1 MGLTPAG
8 GTPSSKGGQRGEI
21 VLIAHG
27 GLMPL
32 VYERVTNALG
42 PKRAGEVL
50 REALRQTS
58 DRPVDTPDDM
68 LAFAEAMLAQGGL
81 IEAIGRSLKVQA
93 LLRGAVAASPSHR

>member
-1 MGLTPAG
+1 MAVTPAG
-8 GTPSSKGGQRGEI
+8 GTPSSKGGQRGDI
-21 VLIAHG
+21 ILIAHG

-50 REALRQTS
+50 REALHQTA
-58 DRPVDTPDDM
+58 DHPVDTPDDL
-68 LAFAEAMLAQGGL
+68 LALAEAMVTQGGL

-93 LLRGAVAASPSHR
+93 LLRGAVATAPSRR